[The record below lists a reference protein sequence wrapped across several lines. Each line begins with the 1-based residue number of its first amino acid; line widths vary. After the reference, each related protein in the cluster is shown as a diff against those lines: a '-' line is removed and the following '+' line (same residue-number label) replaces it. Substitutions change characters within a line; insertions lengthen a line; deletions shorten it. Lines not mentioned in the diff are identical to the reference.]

1 MITRSRGLLSAV
13 LVVGILAAGCEYA
26 RTHDKTT
33 KGAGVG
39 AVAGAIGGAL
49 VDGGEGALVGA
60 FIGALAGGAIGAYMD
75 HREKSAQETYEDYG
89 YDPAAGTQLSL
100 ETVAVEPQ
108 TVAPGGTVEMSI
120 TYAVLTPRQ
129 DDVVRVTETRQVTLR
144 GNKVMEVPHEVL
156 RPAGT
161 FTSSQPL
168 ILPDDAEKGTY
179 VVLITVQG
187 GGQSTAQ
194 TATFTVQ

>member
-1 MITRSRGLLSAV
+1 MARSAKLVSV
-13 LVVGILAAGCEYA
+13 MLVVGILAAGCEYA
-26 RTHDKTT
+26 RTHKKTT
-33 KGAGVG
+33 TGAGVG

-75 HREKSAQETYEDYG
+75 HQDKSAQETYEDYD
-89 YDPAAGTQLSL
+89 YVPAEGTQL
-100 ETVAVEPQ
+100 TVESVAADPDA
-108 TVAPGGTVEMSI
+108 VAPGDTVDLNV
-120 TYAVLTPRQ
+120 TYAVLTPRA

-144 GNKVMEVPHEVL
+144 GQKVLEVAHEVL

-161 FTSSQPL
+161 FSSSQPL
-168 ILPDDAEKGTY
+168 ELPDDAEAGTY

-187 GGQSTAQ
+187 DGQASSL